1 MLARFSSFEYY
12 FTEEIL
18 FSHSD
23 KEEKDKIK
31 VNKMDFTEIQFT
43 VHCT

>member
-1 MLARFSSFEYY
+1 MLARFSSFEHY
-12 FTEEIL
+12 FTEIL

-23 KEEKDKIK
+23 KEKEEKIGG
-31 VNKMDFTEIQFT
+31 NKMNFTEIKFN